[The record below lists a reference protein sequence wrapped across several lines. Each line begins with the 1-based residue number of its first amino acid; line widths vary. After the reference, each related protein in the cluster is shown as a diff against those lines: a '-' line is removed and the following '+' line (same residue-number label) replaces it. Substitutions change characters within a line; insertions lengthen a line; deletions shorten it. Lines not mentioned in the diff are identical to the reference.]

1 METVKIVF
9 DIDSKDVKTTT
20 EELKAL
26 NKVTNEEVKA
36 LDNLS
41 QSAEDAGDGFVSLR
55 SQVRKPK
62 KRLRRQRINTE
73 NSVKRPM
80 QQELKLVS

>member
-26 NKVTNEEVKA
+26 NKVTNEEVA
-36 LDNLS
+36 AMDRLS
-41 QSAEDAGDGFVSLR
+41 NAAEDAGDGFVSLR
-55 SQVRKPK
+55 TQVKQAK
-62 KRLRRQRINTE
+62 EEAQRAAGKYGEFSKEANAAR
-73 NSVKRPM
+73 VKA
-80 QQELKLVS
+80 